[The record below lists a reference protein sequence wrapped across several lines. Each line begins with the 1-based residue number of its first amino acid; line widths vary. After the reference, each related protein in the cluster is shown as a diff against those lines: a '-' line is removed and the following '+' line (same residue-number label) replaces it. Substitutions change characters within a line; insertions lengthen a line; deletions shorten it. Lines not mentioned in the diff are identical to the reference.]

1 MMINGKYYTE
11 TEAAYYIQLLLH
23 LIRDAREVITPAFYA
38 DYHIQNKAD
47 SVVIRIDAALSEGG
61 KK

>member
-1 MMINGKYYTE
+1 MIINGKYYSE
-11 TEAAYYIQLLLH
+11 SEAAAYIKLLLH
-23 LIRDAREVITPAFYA
+23 LIRDAREVIIPAFYA

-47 SVVIRIDAALSEGG
+47 AVVVRIDAALSEGE

>member
-1 MMINGKYYTE
+1 MTINGRYYTE
-11 TEAAYYIQLLLH
+11 SEAAAYIKLLLH

-47 SVVIRIDAALSEGG
+47 AVVIRIDAALSEGE

>member
-1 MMINGKYYTE
+1 MTINGKFYTE
-11 TEAAYYIQLLLH
+11 TEAAAYIKLLLH

-47 SVVIRIDAALSEGG
+47 AVIVRIDSVLREGDN
-61 KK
+61 K

>member
-11 TEAAYYIQLLLH
+11 TEAAAFIQLLLH
-23 LIRDAREVITPAFYA
+23 ILSDARSVITPAFYA
-38 DYHIQNKAD
+38 NYHIQNKAD
-47 SVVIRIDAALSEGG
+47 AVVVRIDAALRQGE

>member
-1 MMINGKYYTE
+1 MTINGKFYTE
-11 TEAAYYIQLLLH
+11 TEAAAYIQLLLH
-23 LIRDAREVITPAFYA
+23 ILSDARAVITPAFYA

-47 SVVIRIDAALSEGG
+47 AVVVRIDAALREGN

>member
-1 MMINGKYYTE
+1 MNINGKYYTE
-11 TEAAYYIQLLLH
+11 TEAAAYIKLLLH
-23 LIRDAREVITPAFYA
+23 ILRDARAVITPAFYA

-47 SVVIRIDAALSEGG
+47 AVVVRIDAALREGD

>member
-1 MMINGKYYTE
+1 MMINGRYYTE
-11 TEAAYYIQLLLH
+11 TEAAAYIQLLLH

-47 SVVIRIDAALSEGG
+47 AVVIRIDAALREGE